1 MTIIKH
7 WFKIAWRNVVRN
19 RRRSLVAIWTVA
31 IVSTAIFVAYG
42 YINFTF
48 WGLTRVIVQGGT
60 GNIQIADNRLWSDF
74 EESTLEFGINEK
86 QADNTVKALEKS
98 PKVRLAI
105 KRLLFS
111 GIVSKGEVSTVFQG
125 IGIESFKESR
135 LRQGNSSGAF
145 KTGSMFKMHKNNYQ
159 IVLALD
165 VARKLNAKVGDSVTV
180 LATTIDGGINAID
193 VSVSGI
199 YDTGIPILNTIEL
212 KVPLPLAQELL
223 LTKKISRIV
232 LRLQDI
238 ESTVAS
244 LPLIDDILEKIPK
257 NNADTR
263 LGSKT
268 WFELKPYFNSVKTI
282 YYNIFT
288 LMGVIILLVALL
300 SVSNVMG
307 TTVNERIPEVGTL
320 RSFGIPKWQ
329 LRLNFVFEG
338 LIIGFI
344 GTIIGLIIGVVLAV
358 IINQSGY
365 MMPPPPGRSTS
376 YPLLILVTTN
386 SAIIIMLGACLLGMV
401 ASYIPIN
408 KALKKKVIEQLNHI

>member
-1 MTIIKH
+1 MIKH

-60 GNIQIADNRLWSDF
+60 GNIQIADNRLWSGF
-74 EESTLEFGINEK
+74 EEATLEFGINEK
-86 QADNTVKALEKS
+86 QADNTVKALEQS

-125 IGIESFKESR
+125 IGIESLKESR

-145 KTGSMFKMHKNNYQ
+145 KSGSMFKTPKNNYQ

-180 LATTIDGGINAID
+180 LATTIEGGINAID

-257 NNADTR
+257 NNADTK
-263 LGSKT
+263 LGTKT

-329 LRLNFVFEG
+329 LRLNFV
-338 LIIGFI
+338 
-344 GTIIGLIIGVVLAV
+344 
-358 IINQSGY
+358 
-365 MMPPPPGRSTS
+365 
-376 YPLLILVTTN
+376 
-386 SAIIIMLGACLLGMV
+386 
-401 ASYIPIN
+401 
-408 KALKKKVIEQLNHI
+408 LKV